1 MMINQHTMN
10 HCACVNAGASATSSL
25 VAARF
30 STAARDDP
38 AEELS
43 GLRPAAAAQVS
54 YAELA
59 STIYSVSQKLGPVTL
74 GDLVFGIQA
83 LAKRHAAERLTY
95 HIQVTTYSSWL
106 PSCCSQASML
116 DRRFG
121 H

>member
-1 MMINQHTMN
+1 MISG
-10 HCACVNAGASATSSL
+10 AAGPSSL
-25 VAARF
+25 VAARL

-83 LAKRHAAERLTY
+83 LAKHHAAKRLTY
-95 HIQVTTYSSWL
+95 QIQVTTQMAL
-106 PSCCSQASML
+106 QQLVATVLLQTCCLGPSIIIITTVKAL
-116 DRRFG
+116 
-121 H
+121 